1 MKIAMTL
8 FRANRLLFLAVGLSL
23 SATADPDLPKIGVVR
38 FWNSVGAI
46 RPLERA
52 ELVQAPSGSAA
63 PATWE
68 IKGGRSAFR
77 IMRDPV
83 LLFLVR
89 LGEGETPS
97 QIHLY
102 RLTGSGARK
111 PYPPRD
117 SWRTVAL
124 SVTSAGDS
132 VGLAPVGELNEGE
145 YAFVRSGS
153 NEAWCFGIDVR

>member
-1 MKIAMTL
+1 VDVVHFWDDTDAMK
-8 FRANRLLFLAVGLSL
+8 
-23 SATADPDLPKIGVVR
+23 
-38 FWNSVGAI
+38 
-46 RPLERA
+46 PLERA
-52 ELVQAPSGSAA
+52 YLIPVPASAGV

-68 IKGGRSAFR
+68 IKGAHSTFR
-77 IMRDPV
+77 LKRAPA

-89 LGEGETPS
+89 LAEGENPS
-97 QIHLY
+97 KIQLF

-117 SWRTVAL
+117 SWRTAPL

-145 YAFVRSGS
+145 YAFVRAGS
-153 NEAWCFGIDVR
+153 NEAFCFGVDPPK